1 MRGIVDHE
9 GHVVK
14 AQVDRLVLLTAGLF
28 VLAMSVLF
36 FHRSWTGRVALAL
49 LLLGAIQLVRLREW
63 DAVDTRFLA
72 VVALIPGAYM
82 LNMLIHGFSGPLL
95 DRPARMLG
103 GFFLFYLMR
112 RVAVPS
118 LVVFDAC
125 AVAAGSA
132 GLVAAYE
139 VWGEEAARADATWNA
154 VPFGN
159 YAVLLTAIAA
169 CGLFGSPLRGDTV
182 RSAFAYPLAIALGL
196 AACLLSG
203 TRGSLLAVP
212 VLIVLAACAAP
223 RLRTVHVAASFVA
236 LAMVGM
242 LAVIAMPRMQERLS
256 GGLDDVRSV
265 MLSPDVNRGSESSL
279 AIRLRMWR
287 WGLQRFAEH
296 PVAGIGV
303 VNYGSF
309 RAKAVSDGVLSSEFL
324 GLANVHNELIHA
336 LAVGGLLM
344 GIPLIAFWVLASSFF
359 LRRLRAPPGEW
370 ARPVAAAGLCVV
382 IGTAVFSMS
391 GGLFGTN
398 PDATAFVILLSVF
411 GGLAARDS
419 DA

>member
-1 MRGIVDHE
+1 MDHE

-28 VLAMSVLF
+28 VLAMAVLF
-36 FHRSWTGRVALAL
+36 FHRSWTGQVALAL
-49 LLLGAIQLVRLREW
+49 LLLGAIHLVRVREW
-63 DAVDTRFLA
+63 DALDTRFLLIL
-72 VVALIPGAYM
+72 ALIPISYVV
-82 LNMLIHGFSGPLL
+82 NMLIHGFSGPLF

-103 GFFLFYLMR
+103 GVFLFYLIR

-118 LVVFDAC
+118 LLVFDAC

-139 VWGEEAARADATWNA
+139 VLGEEAVRADATWNA

-159 YAVLLTAIAA
+159 YALLLTAIVA
-169 CGLFGSPLRGDTV
+169 CGLFGPQVRSNTV
-182 RSAFAYPLAIALGL
+182 RSAFAYPLAILLGL

-203 TRGSLLAVP
+203 TRGSLLALP

-223 RLRTVHVAASFVA
+223 KLRTVHLAASLIAV
-236 LAMVGM
+236 AMVGM
-242 LAVIAMPRMQERLS
+242 LVVIAMPRMQARLA

-265 MLSPDVNRGSESSL
+265 MRSPDINQGHESSL
-279 AIRLRMWR
+279 AIRLRMWS
-287 WGLQRFAEH
+287 WGLHRFAEH

-309 RAKAVSDGVLSSEFL
+309 RAKAVSEGVLSSEFL

-344 GIPLIAFWVLASSFF
+344 GIPLIAFWVLASMFF
-359 LRRLRAPPGEW
+359 FRRLRAPPGNW
-370 ARPVAAAGLCVV
+370 MRPTAAAGLCIV

-411 GGLAARDS
+411 GGLAARAS

>member
-1 MRGIVDHE
+1 M
-9 GHVVK
+9 
-14 AQVDRLVLLTAGLF
+14 
-28 VLAMSVLF
+28 
-36 FHRSWTGRVALAL
+36 ALAL

-63 DAVDTRFLA
+63 DVVDTRFLA
-72 VVALIPGAYM
+72 ILALIPGSYV

-112 RVAVPS
+112 RVAVPG
-118 LVVFDAC
+118 LLVFDAC

-139 VWGEEAARADATWNA
+139 VLGEEALRADATWNA

-159 YAVLLTAIAA
+159 YALLLTAITA
-169 CGLFGSPLRGDTV
+169 CGLFAPAVRGDTV
-182 RSAFAYPLAIALGL
+182 RRAFAYPLSILLGL

-203 TRGSLLAVP
+203 TRGSLLALP
-212 VLIVLAACAAP
+212 ALIVLTACAAP
-223 RLRTVHVAASFVA
+223 RLRTVHVAASLVA
-236 LAMVGM
+236 LVMTGM
-242 LAVIAMPRMQERLS
+242 LVVIAMPRMQQRLTD
-256 GGLDDVRSV
+256 GLDDVRSV
-265 MLSPDVNRGSESSL
+265 MRSPEVNQGNESSL

-296 PVAGIGV
+296 PVVGIGV
-303 VNYGSF
+303 VNYAGF
-309 RAKAVSDGVLSSEFL
+309 RAKAVAEGVLSSEFL

-336 LAVGGLLM
+336 LAVGGVLM
-344 GIPLIAFWVLASSFF
+344 GMPLIAFWVFATLFF
-359 LRRLRAPPGEW
+359 LHRLRGPPDAW
-370 ARPVAAAGLCVV
+370 ARPVGAAGLCIV

-411 GGLAARDS
+411 GGLAARYGDG
-419 DA
+419 